1 MRMWQFRCIAMA
13 TTTSKMAA
21 AEEGTSAVD
30 SIVTEY
36 TTYEH
41 YLDSQINSTDLYY
54 LEVSV
59 IELYAG

>member
-1 MRMWQFRCIAMA
+1 
-13 TTTSKMAA
+13 MAA
-21 AEEGTSAVD
+21 SEEGSSAVD

-54 LEVSV
+54 LEVSD
-59 IELYAG
+59 IKLYAA